1 MNTPRVVQTRGGL
14 LVGLVIM
21 AVIGFELRTVVG
33 MLFGVDIPATPYV
46 IAMIALLSIVGVL
59 IDVSRTAKS
68 EATGR

>member
-1 MNTPRVVQTRGGL
+1 
-14 LVGLVIM
+14 M